1 MFVGIDAHK
10 HVHVAALVDEAGGEL
25 GVLAVPNSRH
35 GACRLNAWLTGHGV
49 QKAVVGVEGAGHY
62 GRVLCLVLSA
72 HGHHV
77 LDVPPWRTRRDRRT
91 QGPGKTDAGDA
102 RAIAQVV
109 RLKQVELGPALEP
122 DLVRAVGLLELARRQ
137 AVRDRT
143 QAIQRLRSIWLQ
155 VDPES
160 EREVVHCQRQ
170 KVLRRLRRI
179 DMGDDLAG
187 QAATRC
193 IRELAT
199 DIERLNDRIATLDRE
214 LAELIARH
222 GNPVA
227 DLFGAG
233 PTVAAALI
241 AQAGDVRRF
250 RDAAAFARFSG
261 TAPVPC
267 GSGMTAGRHRLYRG
281 GNRQLN
287 AALYRIALV
296 QARDD
301 PTARRFLARKVS
313 EGKTPR
319 EAGRALQR
327 HLSNVVYR
335 RLRTWAESALI
346 ANSG

>member
-1 MFVGIDAHK
+1 M
-10 HVHVAALVDEAGGEL
+10 
-25 GVLAVPNSRH
+25 
-35 GACRLNAWLTGHGV
+35 
-49 QKAVVGVEGAGHY
+49 
-62 GRVLCLVLSA
+62 
-72 HGHHV
+72 
-77 LDVPPWRTRRDRRT
+77 PPWRTRRDRRT

-102 RAIAQVV
+102 RAIAHVV
-109 RLKQVELGPALEP
+109 RLQHTELAPALEP
-122 DLVRAVGLLELARRQ
+122 ELVRAVGLLELARRQ

-143 QAIQRLRSIWLQ
+143 QAIQRLRSVWLQ
-155 VDPES
+155 VDPEA
-160 EREVVHCQRQ
+160 EREVAHCHRQ
-170 KVLRRLRRI
+170 KVLARLGRI
-179 DMGDDLAG
+179 SFGDGLAAL
-187 QAATRC
+187 AAARC
-193 IRELAT
+193 VRELAG
-199 DIERLNDRIATLDRE
+199 DIERLNTRISAYDSE
-214 LAELIARH
+214 LADLIARH

-267 GSGMTAGRHRLYRG
+267 GSGTTAGRHRLYRG

-287 AALYRIALV
+287 TALYRIALV

-301 PTARRFLARKVS
+301 PTARSFLARKVS

-319 EAGRALQR
+319 EARRALQR

-335 RLRTWAESALI
+335 RLRTWAETALV
-346 ANSG
+346 ANPG